1 MNNQLEQAEKL
12 QEQVEILQMFPWLIL
27 LVITIPLL
35 IVARQRV
42 YPYVTYLLALLIPIA
57 LTGWIIFDTTMLIP
71 ALISDGL
78 ILVISLLDL
87 FTLPKATAITAERHH
102 QKVASL
108 VKTSDVTFH
117 IINQTRR
124 RLRLSLK
131 DDLPETFEVED
142 PLFRGLLPSK
152 DRLKFQYTFKPL
164 RRGRFT
170 LTCIHARVRSLF
182 GFWVRHMTIPVES
195 HIHVYPDLHQ
205 LSHYALLARTNR
217 LNLLG
222 VRRTRRVGQDNE
234 FERLREYTRDDHYR
248 NINWRSTARHNKLIV
263 QDYQQNQSQRI
274 IFMVDCGRMMT
285 NESVGMTFVDHA
297 LNSMLMLSHVALS
310 QGDSVGLIC
319 FSDKVH
325 CYVPPRSG
333 LGHMNQ
339 LLHASFNQ
347 FPKMVESRYGEAF
360 LYLANRCNKRAL
372 VILMTNVVDDVNAQ
386 QVLEYMQTASK
397 RHLPIG
403 IMLRDHEIFDEAEQ
417 SESLYNA
424 AAAAQILNW
433 RHDILNTLS
442 HRGAFAMD
450 LYPEDM
456 TAPLINQYLEIK
468 ARHLL

>member
-1 MNNQLEQAEKL
+1 
-12 QEQVEILQMFPWLIL
+12 MFPWLVL

-117 IINQTRR
+117 ITNQTRR

-142 PLFRGLLPSK
+142 PLFRGLLTSK

-248 NINWRSTARHNKLIV
+248 NINWRSTARHKKLIV
-263 QDYQQNQSQRI
+263 QDYQQNQS
-274 IFMVDCGRMMT
+274 
-285 NESVGMTFVDHA
+285 H
-297 LNSMLMLSHVALS
+297 
-310 QGDSVGLIC
+310 
-319 FSDKVH
+319 
-325 CYVPPRSG
+325 
-333 LGHMNQ
+333 
-339 LLHASFNQ
+339 
-347 FPKMVESRYGEAF
+347 
-360 LYLANRCNKRAL
+360 
-372 VILMTNVVDDVNAQ
+372 
-386 QVLEYMQTASK
+386 LEFFY
-397 RHLPIG
+397 I
-403 IMLRDHEIFDEAEQ
+403 
-417 SESLYNA
+417 
-424 AAAAQILNW
+424 
-433 RHDILNTLS
+433 
-442 HRGAFAMD
+442 
-450 LYPEDM
+450 
-456 TAPLINQYLEIK
+456 
-468 ARHLL
+468 